1 VLAKTKS
8 SVAAVLFAV
17 CAITAVSH
25 AADNQQDRVK
35 TAVDRAVQPVM
46 AKYNIPGMAVGV
58 TVGGKA
64 RLDNGEEYG
73 PGFYRADGT
82 ALVSCSRHEEQLRR
96 RSGSQNGDYAQGYTE
111 EVLRSE

>member
-64 RLDNGEEYG
+64 YVFNYG
-73 PGFYRADGT
+73 VA
-82 ALVSCSRHEEQLRR
+82 S
-96 RSGSQNGDYAQGYTE
+96 TE
-111 EVLRSE
+111 TLKPVTRDTLFELSHR